1 MKKWNIIIETV
12 ERIGEIEFSFNWKVV
27 RKGLRY
33 LEIEVK
39 GIGIKR
45 GEVKKEIR
53 EKMEEWK
60 VERIEI
66 KEGNCWREKLEGENE
81 YLISVKGIREKEIEG
96 IVDIEEIS
104 SDGVVGIS
112 WKSEERIKKEIEEK
126 GGKVEEIKLIV

>member
-12 ERIGEIEFSFNWKVV
+12 ERIGEIKFSFSWKVI

-39 GIGIKR
+39 EIGIKR

-53 EKMEEWK
+53 EKMEK
-60 VERIEI
+60 YGIERIEI
-66 KEGNCWREKLEGENE
+66 KEGNCWREKNSGENE
-81 YLISVKGIREKEIEG
+81 YLISWKGIKAEEIEG

-112 WKSEERIKKEIEEK
+112 WKGEERVKKEIEEK

>member
-12 ERIGEIEFSFNWKVV
+12 KRIGEIKFSFNWKVI

-53 EKMEEWK
+53 EKMKEWGI
-60 VERIEI
+60 ERIEI
-66 KEGNCWREKLEGENE
+66 KEGNCWREKNEGENE
-81 YLISVKGIREKEIEG
+81 YLISWKGIKVEEIEG

-112 WKSEERIKKEIEEK
+112 WKSEGRVKKEIEEK

>member
-12 ERIGEIEFSFNWKVV
+12 ERIGEIKFSFNWKVI

-53 EKMEEWK
+53 EKMEEWGI
-60 VERIEI
+60 ERIEI
-66 KEGNCWREKLEGENE
+66 KEGNCWREKNEGENE
-81 YLISVKGIREKEIEG
+81 YLISVKGIKAKEIEG

-112 WKSEERIKKEIEEK
+112 WKSEERVKKEIEEK

>member
-1 MKKWNIIIETV
+1 MKKWNIVIETV
-12 ERIGEIEFSFNWKVV
+12 ERIGEIEFSFNWKVI

-53 EKMEEWK
+53 EKMEKWGI
-60 VERIEI
+60 ERIEI
-66 KEGNCWREKLEGENE
+66 KEGNCWREKNERENE
-81 YLISVKGIREKEIEG
+81 YLISMKGIKACEIEG

-112 WKSEERIKKEIEEK
+112 WKSEERVKKEIEEK